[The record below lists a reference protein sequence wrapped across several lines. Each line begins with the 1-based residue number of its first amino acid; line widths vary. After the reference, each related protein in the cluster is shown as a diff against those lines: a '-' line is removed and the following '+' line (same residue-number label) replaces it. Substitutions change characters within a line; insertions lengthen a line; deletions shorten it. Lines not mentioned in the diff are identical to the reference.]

1 MKEWQ
6 HHVLPPYLPE
16 DLQTLQK
23 ILHLIQSV
31 TPQNMLCVENFQATY
46 SDGSWVAGYL
56 KFLSF
61 LLHKT
66 IILPGKTISA
76 LKKERKKKREKR
88 KTNPQNEI
96 SHHPKKKPISKKFLK
111 TKFFSELQALML
123 NYNGLSVFSLKAI
136 HILGVKHLIPIF

>member
-76 LKKERKKKREKR
+76 LKKKEKREEK
-88 KTNPQNEI
+88 KEKPTHKMKYPTT
-96 SHHPKKKPISKKFLK
+96 PKKTQYQRNSSRQNFFLSFKPWCLITMGFLC
-111 TKFFSELQALML
+111 F
-123 NYNGLSVFSLKAI
+123 
-136 HILGVKHLIPIF
+136 H